1 MTTKKNIYGEK
12 IHIKIEN
19 GTIMVHHEDATD
31 DFIDVNKFLLNI
43 TLDYHELSLLYL
55 AIKEEQFKMVAA
67 KASAKKASAKQRLVV
82 ARLVSAKQRLVVAR
96 LVSAKKA
103 SAKKVSA
110 KKASAKKSAAKKV
123 SAAKSVSKKYKK

>member
-1 MTTKKNIYGEK
+1 MNRFNKKNKQINKNKTTMTTKKNIYGEK

-67 KASAKKASAKQRLVV
+67 KASAKK
-82 ARLVSAKQRLVVAR
+82 
-96 LVSAKKA
+96 VSAKKA

-110 KKASAKKSAAKKV
+110 KKVSAKKVSAKKV